1 MVELKSGDTY
11 SGTLEQIDK
20 FMNIKMNNVT
30 MTSKVK
36 KIIIFMSFYWILSN
50 FNNIQIKK
58 KDGESF
64 LSIKE
69 IYIKGFT
76 VKYFQL

>member
-36 KIIIFMSFYWILSN
+36 KIIIFMSFY
-50 FNNIQIKK
+50 
-58 KDGESF
+58 
-64 LSIKE
+64 
-69 IYIKGFT
+69 
-76 VKYFQL
+76 